1 MTVTDRLRTDFTAW
15 CRDTLFTPDV
25 REATRLVN
33 RYCDLQLTD
42 VYRELDLGKHLQT
55 PKSAAQL
62 AKELG
67 FVDTASITLRDM
79 LRRLGERT
87 GIVKVEG
94 PPDQLLDGA
103 TYAHAKDPEDPQPEL
118 AKVRAAIAKLGA
130 DYTAATDFIDFGRTN
145 FVRSLKDEPDF
156 MDKLLSGRMS
166 DFAELWHR
174 ATNVDPLQDLH
185 GAMGA
190 RVIDGLLERGTIL
203 EIGGGTGNGARHL
216 FRHLAAEGKLDK
228 VEKFIFTDISMRFVL
243 ASKHEFTK
251 AYPSVSWGW
260 QFFDLNKPFGEQKV
274 APESV
279 DLIYA
284 VNAAHVAMNIVDF
297 LKGCRE
303 ALRPGGHVVF
313 AERVRVNQYE
323 MAPRELTL
331 NLSVYHRSAP
341 EHATY
346 RPMHCY
352 LAPKNWHE
360 AMRLAGFAAC
370 DVLPDLEGLAGD
382 FPDQYAAVVVGTK

>member
-1 MTVTDRLRTDFTAW
+1 MTVTDRLRTDFTTW
-15 CRDTLFTPDV
+15 CRDTLFSPDV

-42 VYRELDLGKHLQT
+42 VYRELGLGDRLST
-55 PKSAAQL
+55 PKSAPALAQ
-62 AKELG
+62 ELG

-87 GIVKVEG
+87 GVVKLEG
-94 PPDQLLDGA
+94 PPDQLGDGA
-103 TYAHAKDPEDPQPEL
+103 TYVRVKDAEDPQPEL
-118 AKVRAAIAKLGA
+118 TKVRAAIAKLGA
-130 DYTAATDFIDFGRTN
+130 DYTAATDFIDFGRAN

-251 AYPSVSWGW
+251 AYPSVTWGW

-274 APESV
+274 EPASV

-297 LKGCRE
+297 LEGCHE

-341 EHATY
+341 EHASY

-360 AMRLAGFAAC
+360 AMRLAGFSAC

>member
-1 MTVTDRLRTDFTAW
+1 MTVSDRLRADFTAW
-15 CRDTLFTPDV
+15 CRDELFTPDV

-42 VYRELDLGKHLQT
+42 VYRELGLADRLRT
-55 PKSAAQL
+55 PKSAVQL
-62 AKELG
+62 ASELG

-87 GIVKVEG
+87 GIVKLDG
-94 PPDQLLDGA
+94 PPLEA
-103 TYAHAKDPEDPQPEL
+103 TYVHVKDPEAPAAEL

-130 DYTAATDFIDFGRTN
+130 DYTAATDFIDFGREN
-145 FVRSLKDEPDF
+145 FARSLKDEPDF

-216 FRHLAAEGKLDK
+216 FRHLSERGHLDK

-251 AYPSVSWGW
+251 AYPTVSWGW

-274 APESV
+274 APQSV

-303 ALRPGGHVVF
+303 ALKPGGHVVF
-313 AERVRVNQYE
+313 AERVRINQYE

-341 EHATY
+341 EHASY

-370 DVLPDLEGLAGD
+370 DVLPDVEGLAGE

>member
-1 MTVTDRLRTDFTAW
+1 MTVSDRLRTEFTTW
-15 CRDTLFTPDV
+15 CRDHLFVPEV

-33 RYCDLQLTD
+33 RYCDLQLLD
-42 VYRELDLGKHLQT
+42 VYRELGLAERLAT
-55 PKSAAQL
+55 PKSAAEI
-62 AKELG
+62 AKDLG
-67 FVDTASITLRDM
+67 FVDTASITMRDA
-79 LRRLGERT
+79 LRRLAERT
-87 GIVKVEG
+87 GVVRADG
-94 PPDQLLDGA
+94 PPLEA
-103 TYAHAKDPEDPQPEL
+103 TYQHVKAAPDPRPEL
-118 AKVRAAIAKLGA
+118 AEVHAKLAALGA
-130 DYTAATDFIDFGRTN
+130 DYIAATDFIDFGRAN
-145 FVRSLKDEPDF
+145 FVRALSDEPDF

-243 ASKHEFTK
+243 ASKHEFGK
-251 AYPSVSWGW
+251 AYPTVSWAW
-260 QFFDLNKPFGEQKV
+260 QFFDLNKPFEEQKV
-274 APESV
+274 PNESV

-297 LKGCRE
+297 LRGCHA

-313 AERVRVNQYE
+313 AERIRVNQYE
-323 MAPRELTL
+323 MAPRELAL
-331 NLSVYHRSAP
+331 NLSIYHRSAP
-341 EHATY
+341 EHAPY

-352 LAPKNWHE
+352 LAPQNWRD
-360 AMRLAGFAAC
+360 AMKLAGFSAC
-370 DVLPDLEGLAGD
+370 DVLPDIDALAGD
-382 FPDQYAAVVVGTK
+382 FPDQYAAVVVGSK